1 MKKVLKSIPTFS
13 ALGFKKQL
21 LTLAMC
27 VSVGVGVM
35 GVAEAAPTRNINPP
49 ALKVGAPQVYMV
61 KNGDTLWDISQRFLK
76 NPVRWP
82 EIWASN
88 KHVKN
93 PHWIFPGDRLL
104 MCTYNGRPIIGKD
117 EGDGCEGIIRRYSS
131 DTKLQPQVR
140 IESLNNAIPVIPLEY
155 IKHWLERSNIVAAE
169 SIVNTPYVLG
179 TADQR
184 VLAAKGQT
192 VYARGNGLEIGQR
205 YAVYREGEPY
215 MLSNAKGK
223 KYNAGIELLEVA
235 SGVAIQGENGI
246 TTLELTDT
254 YATEV
259 RRGDRVLPEYDAML
273 PTLFYPTNA
282 ENVVAGGQV
291 LRVMGS
297 IGTAA
302 KHDVVTIDRGLAEGI
317 QVGHVFA
324 VNQKGEMVIDPKN
337 KERVQ
342 LPGQRIGRIMIFKS
356 FDHLSYGYVLDS
368 ELPIKVG
375 ASIQPPLMDDSSL

>member
-1 MKKVLKSIPTFS
+1 MKKVFKGMPTFS

-21 LTLAMC
+21 LALAVC
-27 VSVGVGVM
+27 VSVGVGVVN
-35 GVAEAAPTRNINPP
+35 VAEAAPARNINPP
-49 ALKVGAPQVYMV
+49 ALKAGAPQVYVV
-61 KNGDTLWDISQRFLK
+61 KKGDTLWDISKRFLK

-117 EGDGCEGIIRRYSS
+117 EGDGCEGIIRRYTGG
-131 DTKLQPQVR
+131 TKLQPQVR

-155 IKHWLERSNIVAAE
+155 IQHWLERTSIVTPE
-169 SIVNTPYVLG
+169 SIQSTPYILG

-215 MLSNAKGK
+215 MLTGANGK
-223 KYNAGIELLEVA
+223 KFNAGLELIQVA
-235 SGVAIQGENGI
+235 AGVAVRGENDI

-254 YATEV
+254 YNSEV
-259 RRGDRVLPEYDAML
+259 RRGDRVLPEYDPML

-282 ENVVAGGQV
+282 EDVVAGGQV
-291 LRVMGS
+291 VRVMGS

-302 KHDVVTIDRGLAEGI
+302 KNSVVTIDRGSLQGV
-317 QVGHVFA
+317 QVGHVFSI
-324 VNQKGEMVIDPKN
+324 NQKGEVVTDPKT

-342 LPGQRIGRIMIFKS
+342 LPGQRIGNVMVFKS
-356 FDHLSYGYVLDS
+356 FEHLSYAYVLDS

-375 ASIQPPLMDDSSL
+375 AGIQPPLMDD

>member
-1 MKKVLKSIPTFS
+1 MKKVLKGMPTFS

-21 LTLAMC
+21 LALAVC
-27 VSVGVGVM
+27 VSVGVGVVN
-35 GVAEAAPTRNINPP
+35 VAEAAPARNINPP
-49 ALKVGAPQVYMV
+49 ALKAGAPQVYVV
-61 KNGDTLWDISQRFLK
+61 KKGDTLWDISKRFLK

-117 EGDGCEGIIRRYSS
+117 EGDGCEGIIRRYTGG
-131 DTKLQPQVR
+131 TKLQPQVR

-155 IKHWLERSNIVAAE
+155 IQHWLERTSIVAPE
-169 SIVNTPYVLG
+169 SIQSTPYILG

-205 YAVYREGEPY
+205 YAIYREGEPY
-215 MLSNAKGK
+215 MLTGANGK
-223 KYNAGIELLEVA
+223 KFNAGLELIQVA
-235 SGVAIQGENGI
+235 AGVAVRGENDI
-246 TTLELTDT
+246 TTLELSDT
-254 YATEV
+254 YNSEV
-259 RRGDRVLPEYDAML
+259 RRGDRVLPEYDPML

-282 ENVVAGGQV
+282 EDVVAGGQV
-291 LRVMGS
+291 VRVMGS

-302 KHDVVTIDRGLAEGI
+302 KNSVVTIDRGSLQGV
-317 QVGHVFA
+317 QVGHVFSI
-324 VNQKGEMVIDPKN
+324 NQKGEVVTDPKT

-342 LPGQRIGRIMIFKS
+342 LPGQRIGNVMVFKS
-356 FDHLSYGYVLDS
+356 FEHLSYAYVLDS

-375 ASIQPPLMDDSSL
+375 AGIQPPLMDE

>member
-1 MKKVLKSIPTFS
+1 MKKVFKGMPTFS

-21 LTLAMC
+21 LALAVC
-27 VSVGVGVM
+27 VSVGVGVVN
-35 GVAEAAPTRNINPP
+35 VAEAAPARNINPP
-49 ALKVGAPQVYMV
+49 ALKAGAPQVYVV
-61 KNGDTLWDISQRFLK
+61 KKGDTLWDISKRFLK

-117 EGDGCEGIIRRYSS
+117 EGDGCEGIIHRYTGG
-131 DTKLQPQVR
+131 TKLQPQVR

-155 IKHWLERSNIVAAE
+155 IQHWLERTSIVAPE
-169 SIVNTPYVLG
+169 SIQSTPYILG

-215 MLSNAKGK
+215 MLTGANGK
-223 KYNAGIELLEVA
+223 KFNAGLELIQVA
-235 SGVAIQGENGI
+235 AGVAVRGENDI
-246 TTLELTDT
+246 TTLELSDT
-254 YATEV
+254 YNSEV
-259 RRGDRVLPEYDAML
+259 RRGDRVLPEYDPML

-282 ENVVAGGQV
+282 EDVVAGGQV
-291 LRVMGS
+291 VRVMGS

-302 KHDVVTIDRGLAEGI
+302 KNSVVTIDRGSLQGV
-317 QVGHVFA
+317 QVGHVFSI
-324 VNQKGEMVIDPKN
+324 NQKGEVVTDPKT

-342 LPGQRIGRIMIFKS
+342 LPGQRIGNVMVFKS
-356 FDHLSYGYVLDS
+356 FEHLSYAYVLDS

-375 ASIQPPLMDDSSL
+375 AGIQPPLMDE

>member
-1 MKKVLKSIPTFS
+1 MKKVFKGMPTFS

-21 LTLAMC
+21 LALAVC
-27 VSVGVGVM
+27 VSVGVGVVN
-35 GVAEAAPTRNINPP
+35 VAEAAPARNINPP
-49 ALKVGAPQVYMV
+49 ALKVGAPQVYVV
-61 KNGDTLWDISQRFLK
+61 KKGDTLWDISKRFLK

-117 EGDGCEGIIRRYSS
+117 EGDGCEGIIRRYTGG
-131 DTKLQPQVR
+131 TKLQPQVR

-155 IKHWLERSNIVAAE
+155 IQHWLERTSIVAPE
-169 SIVNTPYVLG
+169 SIQSTPYILG

-215 MLSNAKGK
+215 MLTGANGK
-223 KYNAGIELLEVA
+223 KFNAGLELIQVA
-235 SGVAIQGENGI
+235 AGVAVRGENDI

-254 YATEV
+254 YNSEV
-259 RRGDRVLPEYDAML
+259 RRGDRVLPEYDPML

-282 ENVVAGGQV
+282 EDVVAGGQV
-291 LRVMGS
+291 VRVMGS

-302 KHDVVTIDRGLAEGI
+302 KNSVVTIDRGSLQGV
-317 QVGHVFA
+317 QVGHVFSI
-324 VNQKGEMVIDPKN
+324 NQKGEVVTDPKT

-342 LPGQRIGRIMIFKS
+342 LPGQRIGNVMVFKS
-356 FDHLSYGYVLDS
+356 FEHLSYAYVLDS

-375 ASIQPPLMDDSSL
+375 AGIQPPLMDD

>member
-1 MKKVLKSIPTFS
+1 MKKVFKGMPTFS

-21 LTLAMC
+21 LALAVC
-27 VSVGVGVM
+27 VSVGVGVVN
-35 GVAEAAPTRNINPP
+35 VAEAAPARNINPP
-49 ALKVGAPQVYMV
+49 ALKAGAPQVYVV
-61 KNGDTLWDISQRFLK
+61 KKGDTLWDISKRFLK

-117 EGDGCEGIIRRYSS
+117 EGDGCEGIIRRYTGG
-131 DTKLQPQVR
+131 TKLQPQVR

-155 IKHWLERSNIVAAE
+155 IQHWLERTSIVAPE
-169 SIVNTPYVLG
+169 SIQSTPYILG

-215 MLSNAKGK
+215 MLTGANGK
-223 KYNAGIELLEVA
+223 KFNAGLELIQVA
-235 SGVAIQGENGI
+235 AGVAIRGENDI

-254 YATEV
+254 YNSEV
-259 RRGDRVLPEYDAML
+259 RRGDRVLPEYDPML

-282 ENVVAGGQV
+282 EDVVAGGQV
-291 LRVMGS
+291 VRVMGS

-302 KHDVVTIDRGLAEGI
+302 KNSVVTIDRGSLQGV
-317 QVGHVFA
+317 QVGHVFSI
-324 VNQKGEMVIDPKN
+324 NQKGEVVTDPKT

-342 LPGQRIGRIMIFKS
+342 LPGQRIGNVMVFKS
-356 FDHLSYGYVLDS
+356 FEHLSYAYVLDS

-375 ASIQPPLMDDSSL
+375 AGIQPPLMDE

>member
-1 MKKVLKSIPTFS
+1 MKKVFKGMPTFS

-21 LTLAMC
+21 LALAVC
-27 VSVGVGVM
+27 VSVGVGVVN
-35 GVAEAAPTRNINPP
+35 VAEAAPARNINPP
-49 ALKVGAPQVYMV
+49 ALKVGAPQVYVV
-61 KNGDTLWDISQRFLK
+61 KKGDTLWDISKRFLK

-117 EGDGCEGIIRRYSS
+117 EGDGCEGIIRRYTGG
-131 DTKLQPQVR
+131 TKLQPQVR

-155 IKHWLERSNIVAAE
+155 IQHWLERTSIVAPE
-169 SIVNTPYVLG
+169 SIQSTPYILG

-215 MLSNAKGK
+215 MLTGANGK
-223 KYNAGIELLEVA
+223 KFNAGLELIQVA
-235 SGVAIQGENGI
+235 AGVAVRGENDI

-254 YATEV
+254 YNSEV
-259 RRGDRVLPEYDAML
+259 RRGDRVLPEYDPML

-282 ENVVAGGQV
+282 EDVVAGGQV
-291 LRVMGS
+291 VRVMGS

-302 KHDVVTIDRGLAEGI
+302 KNSVVTIDRGSLQGV
-317 QVGHVFA
+317 QVGHVFSI
-324 VNQKGEMVIDPKN
+324 NQKGEVVTDPKT

-342 LPGQRIGRIMIFKS
+342 LPGQRIGNVMVFKS
-356 FDHLSYGYVLDS
+356 FEHLSYAYVLDS

-375 ASIQPPLMDDSSL
+375 AGIQPPLMDE

>member
-1 MKKVLKSIPTFS
+1 MKKVFKGMPTFS

-21 LTLAMC
+21 LALAVC
-27 VSVGVGVM
+27 VSVGVGVVN
-35 GVAEAAPTRNINPP
+35 VAEAAPARNINPP
-49 ALKVGAPQVYMV
+49 ALKAGAPQVYVV
-61 KNGDTLWDISQRFLK
+61 KKGDTLWDISKRFLK

-117 EGDGCEGIIRRYSS
+117 EGDGCEGIIRRYTGG
-131 DTKLQPQVR
+131 TKLQPQVR

-155 IKHWLERSNIVAAE
+155 IQHWLERTSIVAPE
-169 SIVNTPYVLG
+169 SIQSTPYILG

-215 MLSNAKGK
+215 MLTGANGK
-223 KYNAGIELLEVA
+223 KFNAGLELIQVA
-235 SGVAIQGENGI
+235 AGVAIRGENDI

-254 YATEV
+254 YNSEV
-259 RRGDRVLPEYDAML
+259 RRGDRVLPEYDPML

-282 ENVVAGGQV
+282 EDVVAGGQV
-291 LRVMGS
+291 VRVMGS

-302 KHDVVTIDRGLAEGI
+302 KNSVVTIDRGSLQGV
-317 QVGHVFA
+317 QVGHVFSI
-324 VNQKGEMVIDPKN
+324 NQKGEVVTDPKT
-337 KERVQ
+337 KERIQ
-342 LPGQRIGRIMIFKS
+342 LPGQRIGNVMVFKS
-356 FDHLSYGYVLDS
+356 FEHLSYAYVLDS

-375 ASIQPPLMDDSSL
+375 AGIQPPLMDD

>member
-1 MKKVLKSIPTFS
+1 MKKVFKGMPTFS

-21 LTLAMC
+21 LALAVC
-27 VSVGVGVM
+27 VSVGVGVVN
-35 GVAEAAPTRNINPP
+35 VAEAAPGRNINPP
-49 ALKVGAPQVYMV
+49 ALKAGAPQVYVV
-61 KNGDTLWDISQRFLK
+61 KKGDTLWDISKRFLK

-117 EGDGCEGIIRRYSS
+117 EGDGCEGIIRRYTGG
-131 DTKLQPQVR
+131 TKLQPQVR

-155 IKHWLERSNIVAAE
+155 IQHWLERTSIVAPE
-169 SIVNTPYVLG
+169 SIQSTPYILG

-215 MLSNAKGK
+215 MLTGANGK
-223 KYNAGIELLEVA
+223 KFNAGLELIQVA
-235 SGVAIQGENGI
+235 AGVAVRGENDI

-254 YATEV
+254 YNSEV
-259 RRGDRVLPEYDAML
+259 RRGDRVLPEYDPML

-282 ENVVAGGQV
+282 EDVVAGGQV
-291 LRVMGS
+291 VRVMGS

-302 KHDVVTIDRGLAEGI
+302 KNSVVTIDRGSLQGV
-317 QVGHVFA
+317 QVGHVFSI
-324 VNQKGEMVIDPKN
+324 NQKGEVVTDPKT

-342 LPGQRIGRIMIFKS
+342 LPGQRIGNVMVFKS
-356 FDHLSYGYVLDS
+356 FEHLSYAYVLDS

-375 ASIQPPLMDDSSL
+375 AGIQPPLMDE

>member
-1 MKKVLKSIPTFS
+1 MKKVFKGMPTFS

-21 LTLAMC
+21 LALAVC
-27 VSVGVGVM
+27 VSVGVGVVN
-35 GVAEAAPTRNINPP
+35 VAEAAPARNINPP
-49 ALKVGAPQVYMV
+49 ALKAGAPQVYVV
-61 KNGDTLWDISQRFLK
+61 KKGDTLWDISKRFLK

-117 EGDGCEGIIRRYSS
+117 EGDGCEGIIRRYTGG
-131 DTKLQPQVR
+131 TKLQPQVR

-155 IKHWLERSNIVAAE
+155 IQHWLERTSIVAPE
-169 SIVNTPYVLG
+169 SIQSTPYILG

-184 VLAAKGQT
+184 VLAAMGQT

-215 MLSNAKGK
+215 MLTGANGK
-223 KYNAGIELLEVA
+223 KFNAGLELIQVA
-235 SGVAIQGENGI
+235 AGVAVRGENDI

-254 YATEV
+254 YNSEV
-259 RRGDRVLPEYDAML
+259 RRGDRVLPEYDPML

-282 ENVVAGGQV
+282 EDVVAGGQV
-291 LRVMGS
+291 VRVMGS

-302 KHDVVTIDRGLAEGI
+302 KNSVVTIDRGSLQGV
-317 QVGHVFA
+317 QVGHVFSI
-324 VNQKGEMVIDPKN
+324 NQKGEVVTDPKT

-342 LPGQRIGRIMIFKS
+342 LPGQRIGNVMVFKS
-356 FDHLSYGYVLDS
+356 FEHLSYAYVLDS

-375 ASIQPPLMDDSSL
+375 AGIQPPLMDD

>member
-1 MKKVLKSIPTFS
+1 MKKVFKGMPTFS

-21 LTLAMC
+21 LALAVC
-27 VSVGVGVM
+27 VSVGVGVVN
-35 GVAEAAPTRNINPP
+35 VAEAAPARNINPP
-49 ALKVGAPQVYMV
+49 ALKAGAPQVYVV
-61 KNGDTLWDISQRFLK
+61 KKGDTLWDISKRFLK

-117 EGDGCEGIIRRYSS
+117 EGDGCEGIIRRYTGG
-131 DTKLQPQVR
+131 TKLQPQVR

-155 IKHWLERSNIVAAE
+155 IQHWLERTSIVAPE
-169 SIVNTPYVLG
+169 SIQSTPYILG

-215 MLSNAKGK
+215 MLTGANGK
-223 KYNAGIELLEVA
+223 KFNAGLELIQVA
-235 SGVAIQGENGI
+235 AGVAVRGENNI

-254 YATEV
+254 YNSEV
-259 RRGDRVLPEYDAML
+259 RRGDRVLPEYDPML

-282 ENVVAGGQV
+282 EDVVAGGQV
-291 LRVMGS
+291 VRVMGS

-302 KHDVVTIDRGLAEGI
+302 KNSVVTIDRGSLQGV
-317 QVGHVFA
+317 QVGHVFSI
-324 VNQKGEMVIDPKN
+324 NQKGEVVTDPKT

-342 LPGQRIGRIMIFKS
+342 LPGQRIGNVMVFKS
-356 FDHLSYGYVLDS
+356 FEHLSYAYVLDS

-375 ASIQPPLMDDSSL
+375 AGIQPPLMDD

>member
-1 MKKVLKSIPTFS
+1 MKKVLKGMPTFS

-21 LTLAMC
+21 LALAVC
-27 VSVGVGVM
+27 VSVGVGVVS
-35 GVAEAAPTRNINPP
+35 VAEAAPARNVNPP
-49 ALKVGAPQVYMV
+49 ALKAGAPQVYVV
-61 KNGDTLWDISQRFLK
+61 KKGDTLWDISKRFLK

-104 MCTYNGRPIIGKD
+104 MCTYNGKPLIGKD
-117 EGDGCEGIIRRYSS
+117 EGDGCEGIIRRYTGGTG
-131 DTKLQPQVR
+131 TKLQPQVR
-140 IESLNNAIPVIPLEY
+140 VESLNNAIPVIPLEY
-155 IKHWLERSNIVAAE
+155 IKHWLERSTIVAPE
-169 SIVNTPYVLG
+169 SITGTPYILG

-192 VYARGNGLEIGQR
+192 VYARGNGLEVGQR

-215 MLSNAKGK
+215 MFTDANGK
-223 KYNAGIELLEVA
+223 KYNAGLELIQVA
-235 SGVAIQGENGI
+235 SGVAVRGENDI

-254 YATEV
+254 YNAEV
-259 RRGDRVLPEYDAML
+259 RRGDRVLPEYDPML

-282 ENVVAGGQV
+282 EEVVAGGQV
-291 LRVMGS
+291 VRVMGS

-302 KHDVVTIDRGLAEGI
+302 KHSVVTIDRGSLQGV
-317 QVGHVFA
+317 QVGHVLT
-324 VNQKGEMVIDPKN
+324 VNQKGEVVTDPKT

-342 LPGQRIGRIMIFKS
+342 LPGQRIGNIMVFKS
-356 FDHLSYGYVLDS
+356 FENLSYAYVLDS

-375 ASIQPPLMDDSSL
+375 AGIQPPLMDE

>member
-1 MKKVLKSIPTFS
+1 MKKVLKGMPTFS

-21 LTLAMC
+21 LALTVC
-27 VSVGVGVM
+27 VSVGM
-35 GVAEAAPTRNINPP
+35 GMVSIAEAAPARNVNPP
-49 ALKVGAPQVYMV
+49 SLKAGAPQVYV
-61 KNGDTLWDISQRFLK
+61 VRKGDTLWDISKRFLK

-104 MCTYNGRPIIGKD
+104 MCTYNGQPIIGKD
-117 EGDGCEGIIRRYSS
+117 EGDGCEGIIRRYTGG
-131 DTKLQPQVR
+131 TKLQPQVR
-140 IESLNNAIPVIPLEY
+140 VESLNSAIPVIPLEY
-155 IKHWLERSNIVAAE
+155 IKQWLERSMIVANDSLE
-169 SIVNTPYVLG
+169 GTPYILG

-192 VYARGNGLEIGQR
+192 VYARGQGMQVGQR

-215 MLSNAKGK
+215 LFTDANGK
-223 KYNAGIELLEVA
+223 KYNAGLELTQVA
-235 SGVAIQGENGI
+235 SGVAVRGENDI

-254 YATEV
+254 YNAEV
-259 RRGDRVLPEYDAML
+259 RRGDRVLPEYDPML

-282 ENVVAGGQV
+282 DNVTADGSIV
-291 LRVMGS
+291 RVMGS

-302 KHDVVTIDRGLAEGI
+302 VHSVVTIDRGSLQGV
-317 QVGHVFA
+317 QSGHVFS
-324 VNQKGEMVIDPKN
+324 VNQKGEIVTDPKT
-337 KERVQ
+337 KERIQ
-342 LPGQRIGRIMIFKS
+342 LPGQRIGNIMVFKT
-356 FDHLSYGYVLDS
+356 FDNLSYAYVLES

-375 ASIQPPLMDDSSL
+375 ASIQPPLMDD

>member
-1 MKKVLKSIPTFS
+1 MKKVFKGMPTFS

-21 LTLAMC
+21 LALAVC
-27 VSVGVGVM
+27 VSVGVGVVN
-35 GVAEAAPTRNINPP
+35 VAEAAPARNINPP
-49 ALKVGAPQVYMV
+49 ALKAGAPQVYVV
-61 KNGDTLWDISQRFLK
+61 KKGDTLWDISKRFLK

-117 EGDGCEGIIRRYSS
+117 EGDGCEGIIRRYTGG
-131 DTKLQPQVR
+131 TKLQPQVR

-155 IKHWLERSNIVAAE
+155 IQHWLERTSIVAPE
-169 SIVNTPYVLG
+169 SIQSTPYILG

-215 MLSNAKGK
+215 MLTGANGK
-223 KYNAGIELLEVA
+223 KFNAGLELIQVA
-235 SGVAIQGENGI
+235 AGVAVRGENDI

-254 YATEV
+254 YNSEV
-259 RRGDRVLPEYDAML
+259 RRGDRVLPEYDPML

-282 ENVVAGGQV
+282 EDVVTGGQV
-291 LRVMGS
+291 VRVMGS

-302 KHDVVTIDRGLAEGI
+302 KNSVVTIDRGSLQGV
-317 QVGHVFA
+317 QVGHVFSI
-324 VNQKGEMVIDPKN
+324 NQKGEVVTDPKT

-342 LPGQRIGRIMIFKS
+342 LPGQRIGNVMVFKS
-356 FDHLSYGYVLDS
+356 FEHLSYAYVLDS

-375 ASIQPPLMDDSSL
+375 AGIQPPLMDD

>member
-1 MKKVLKSIPTFS
+1 MKKVLKGMPTFS

-21 LTLAMC
+21 LALAVC
-27 VSVGVGVM
+27 VSVGVGVVS
-35 GVAEAAPTRNINPP
+35 VAEAAPARNVNPP
-49 ALKVGAPQVYMV
+49 ALKAGAPQVYVV
-61 KNGDTLWDISQRFLK
+61 KKGDTLWDISKRFLK

-104 MCTYNGRPIIGKD
+104 MCTYNGKPIIGKD
-117 EGDGCEGIIRRYSS
+117 EGDGCEGIIRRYTGGTG
-131 DTKLQPQVR
+131 TKLQPQVR
-140 IESLNNAIPVIPLEY
+140 VESLNNAIPVIPLEY
-155 IKHWLERSNIVAAE
+155 IKHWLERSTIVAPE
-169 SIVNTPYVLG
+169 SIQGTPYILG
-179 TADQR
+179 TADQC

-192 VYARGNGLEIGQR
+192 VYARGNGLEVGQR

-215 MLSNAKGK
+215 MFTDANGK
-223 KYNAGIELLEVA
+223 KYNAGLELIQVA
-235 SGVAIQGENGI
+235 SAVAVRGENDI

-254 YATEV
+254 YNAEV
-259 RRGDRVLPEYDAML
+259 RRGDRVLPEYDPML

-282 ENVVAGGQV
+282 EEVVAGGQV
-291 LRVMGS
+291 VRVMGS

-302 KHDVVTIDRGLAEGI
+302 KHSVVTIDRGSLQGV
-317 QVGHVFA
+317 QVGHVLT
-324 VNQKGEMVIDPKN
+324 VNQKGEVVTDPKT

-342 LPGQRIGRIMIFKS
+342 LPGQRIGNIMVFKN
-356 FDHLSYGYVLDS
+356 FENLSYAYVLDS

-375 ASIQPPLMDDSSL
+375 AGIQPPLMDE

>member
-1 MKKVLKSIPTFS
+1 MKKVFKGMPTFS

-21 LTLAMC
+21 LALAVC
-27 VSVGVGVM
+27 VSVGVGVVS
-35 GVAEAAPTRNINPP
+35 VAEAAPARNVNPP
-49 ALKVGAPQVYMV
+49 ALKAGAPQVYVV
-61 KNGDTLWDISQRFLK
+61 KKGDTLWDISKRFLK

-117 EGDGCEGIIRRYSS
+117 EGDGCEGIIRRYTGG
-131 DTKLQPQVR
+131 TKLQPQVR

-155 IKHWLERSNIVAAE
+155 IQHWLERTSIVAPE
-169 SIVNTPYVLG
+169 SIQSTPYILG

-215 MLSNAKGK
+215 MLTGANGK
-223 KYNAGIELLEVA
+223 KFNAGLELIQVA
-235 SGVAIQGENGI
+235 AGVAVRGENDI

-254 YATEV
+254 YNSEV
-259 RRGDRVLPEYDAML
+259 RRGDRVLPEYDPML

-282 ENVVAGGQV
+282 EDVVAGGQV
-291 LRVMGS
+291 VRVMGS

-302 KHDVVTIDRGLAEGI
+302 KNSVVTIDRGSLQGV
-317 QVGHVFA
+317 QVGHVFSI
-324 VNQKGEMVIDPKN
+324 NQKGEVVTDPKT

-342 LPGQRIGRIMIFKS
+342 LPGQRIGNVMVFKS
-356 FDHLSYGYVLDS
+356 FEHLSYAYVLDS

-375 ASIQPPLMDDSSL
+375 AGIQPPLMDE